1 MPGTGLMPHRTC
13 DPVEALGL
21 WKRDGAAI
29 VTLGCTDA
37 EAVLESAHAI
47 FGEHLLAYQGL
58 GKVAATPIPGGP
70 AYFDP
75 ETRTVYANS
84 REALEMHIDGYMVFG
99 ARYPDVVLLLCERQ
113 ARTGGESFVV
123 DGAALLDTIA
133 ADPGQRDL
141 HTFVWNRVIN
151 QTRTEGSGP
160 PGTGT
165 PAPHRAPIASRTEHG
180 KVTARYHIHQ
190 RLLEDAPAHP
200 HDAALLA
207 RWHQMVN
214 DAAACAP
221 RFLLAPGD
229 LLCLDNFRVFHGR
242 EPYTGQERLLHKLW
256 AWSDM
261 SFGVPDADLIVL
273 RADQVAEPW

>member
-1 MPGTGLMPHRTC
+1 MLDTGLIPHRTC
-13 DPVEALGL
+13 DPAEALGL

-29 VTLGCTDA
+29 VTLGRTDA
-37 EAVLESAHAI
+37 QAVLKAAHTI
-47 FGEHLLAYQGL
+47 FGDHLVAHQGL

-75 ETRTVYANS
+75 HTRTVYAKPCES
-84 REALEMHIDGYMVFG
+84 LEMHIDGYMVFG

-113 ARTGGESFVV
+113 APTGGESFVV
-123 DGAALLDTIA
+123 DGVALLDKVA
-133 ADPGQRDL
+133 ADPGQCDL

-151 QTRTEGSGP
+151 QTRIDGSGP

-165 PAPHRAPIASRTEHG
+165 PAPHRAPIASHTANG

-190 RLLEDAPAHP
+190 RLLEDQPAEP

-207 RWHQMVN
+207 RWHQMAD
-214 DAAACAP
+214 DAAGAAP
-221 RFLLAPGD
+221 RFLLQPGD

-242 EPYTGQERLLHKLW
+242 EPYHGHDRLLHKLW

-261 SFGVPDADLIVL
+261 SFGVPDAGLIMV
-273 RADQVAEPW
+273 RGGQVAELR